1 MGHRE
6 MGLEGVDLIHM
17 AKDREWRQLLTKH
30 GNETSIKAEEFLDY
44 LNIILYQLSLL
55 HGVRSDVIVHEK
67 LLMSY
72 SKLDLTTC
80 LLYIH
85 TLSTSRPRAS

>member
-30 GNETSIKAEEFLDY
+30 GNETSLKAEEFLDY
-44 LNIILYQLSLL
+44 LNIL
-55 HGVRSDVIVHEK
+55 
-67 LLMSY
+67 
-72 SKLDLTTC
+72 
-80 LLYIH
+80 
-85 TLSTSRPRAS
+85 